1 MIYVSERVVNI
12 SELEKMIDTALINS
26 QLLNKEIKSNSSSYE
41 KIEELSDLVIGE
53 LKRIANFEFCVE
65 RRKTITDN
73 RGFTGSYK

>member
-12 SELEKMIDTALINS
+12 NELEKMIDTALINS

-73 RGFTGSYK
+73 RGFTESYK

>member
-26 QLLNKEIKSNSSSYE
+26 QLLNKEIKSNSSSSE

-53 LKRIANFEFCVE
+53 LKR
-65 RRKTITDN
+65 
-73 RGFTGSYK
+73 SYK

>member
-26 QLLNKEIKSNSSSYE
+26 QLLNKEIKSNSSSSE

-73 RGFTGSYK
+73 RGFTESYK